1 MGLLVAIKKPQH
13 QFALSRENIMDP
25 VSRSHQ
31 RRCCRCNDDE
41 RKEFRRLPTEESMVW
56 LSKTFDVF
64 PCTWGIRRGRR
75 WVLSQQ
81 IIKVQ
86 KICSGLEVLFQQLI
100 NS

>member
-1 MGLLVAIKKPQH
+1 
-13 QFALSRENIMDP
+13 
-25 VSRSHQ
+25 
-31 RRCCRCNDDE
+31 
-41 RKEFRRLPTEESMVW
+41 MVW

-64 PCTWGIRRGRR
+64 PCSWGIRRGRR

-100 NS
+100 MT